1 MARALRTQ
9 RDWPVSERARPLAVR
24 RAVLTDFRSYARAV
38 IETDA
43 RPVVLTGPNA
53 AGKTNLLEALS
64 FLSPGRGLR
73 GARLAEV
80 DRAGAGPF
88 AVAARV
94 EGANGPVELGTGRD
108 QAERE
113 RRVVRVD
120 GADAPNQ
127 STLAEHMSVVW
138 LTPAMDRLFQDGPG
152 ERRRFLDRLVMAGD
166 PAHPRQAARY
176 AHFQRE
182 RARLLRAGRF
192 EPAWLGSLERRA
204 AEAGVAIAAARR
216 QAVAALVGALA
227 EDQGR
232 FPRPGLQVA
241 GDVEDWLDAAP
252 AVEGEER
259 VAAALADSRAR
270 DAETGTTAVG
280 PHRSDLLVSEVASG
294 RPARDCSTGQ
304 QKALLISIV
313 LAEARVRAAAGGWL
327 PVLLLDEV
335 AAHLDR
341 ERRGDLFAEI
351 TTLGAQAWLTGTDA
365 ATFAPLGERAQFFTV
380 RASTLQAHDPTRFSH
395 S

>member
-1 MARALRTQ
+1 MARALRRL
-9 RDWPVSERARPLAVR
+9 RDCPAGEQARPLAVR
-24 RAVLTDFRSYARAV
+24 RVLLTDFRSYARAR

-43 RPVVLTGPNA
+43 RPVILTGPNA
-53 AGKTNLLEALS
+53 AGKTNLLEAIS

-80 DRAGAGPF
+80 DRIGAGPF

-94 EGANGPVELGTGRD
+94 DGAHGPVEIGTGR
-108 QAERE
+108 QEIERE
-113 RRVVRVD
+113 RRIVRIG
-120 GADAPNQ
+120 GADAPSQ
-127 STLAEHMSVVW
+127 SALAEHMSVVW

-176 AHFQRE
+176 AHFVRE

-192 EPAWLGSLERRA
+192 EPAWLASLERRA

-216 QAVAALVGALA
+216 QTVAALVGALA
-227 EDQGR
+227 EDPGR
-232 FPRPGLQVA
+232 FPRPGLQVT
-241 GDVEDWLDAAP
+241 GDVEGWLDDAS
-252 AVEGEER
+252 AVEVEER
-259 VAAALADSRAR
+259 FAAALADSRAQ

-280 PHRSDLLVSEVASG
+280 PHRSDLLVWEAASG
-294 RPARDCSTGQ
+294 SAARDCSTGQ
-304 QKALLISIV
+304 QKALLISTV
-313 LAEARVRAAAGGWL
+313 LAEARVRAAADGCL

-341 ERRGDLFAEI
+341 ERRSDLFAEI
-351 TTLGAQAWLTGTDA
+351 TGLGAQAWLTGTDV
-365 ATFAPLGERAQFFTV
+365 ATFAPLVERAQFFTV
-380 RASTLQAHDPTRFSH
+380 RASTLQAHDPTRSSDH
-395 S
+395 